1 MSRIRRRQRCPK
13 CGSLRA
19 SDRSAS
25 AGLFLCSKLFHPC
38 GAGPTSF
45 WRRWATVLAQV
56 GFLGGDLHRKS
67 LFYALQ
73 WRRSTPFFPIC
84 ARNAGDL
91 RRDIGRR
98 IGPLPEPT
106 QSNLVTNLKL
116 SRLPPKMSII
126 PICVS
131 LPVDVQHFCI
141 SSGLTGVETLKTIKH
156 GSSNSFYP
164 LSRGLNSCSSHPAA
178 HLVLLSLPQE
188 CLED

>member
-1 MSRIRRRQRCPK
+1 MSIIRRRQGCPK

-106 QSNLVTNLKL
+106 QSNLVTNQKCH
-116 SRLPPKMSII
+116 II
-126 PICVS
+126 PKRVTHVS
-131 LPVDVQHFCI
+131 
-141 SSGLTGVETLKTIKH
+141 TLV
-156 GSSNSFYP
+156 
-164 LSRGLNSCSSHPAA
+164 A
-178 HLVLLSLPQE
+178 V
-188 CLED
+188 